1 MKKIYLALF
10 VFLMAFLLVG
20 CQDNDAAFEAYLL
33 EKEPLSAEVLDEKFA
48 EIKSENETEED
59 IFTDFKL
66 ANTKITFEVDN
77 NAISSTQEITSEMYL
92 WQEDKKLYLGEEI
105 QGQSQVL
112 YVDFNELKEFLNS
125 MVVDGNQFNQMK
137 PSEMYQEIVENY
149 AYDLGIENTI
159 FTEKSLDELLSLV
172 NFKYEDFEVVGNGKY
187 KVKNEVLY
195 AKLLILTIEDL
206 TVEDIIEM
214 LSTEKVELALY
225 VYFDGKN
232 INAYELNVKDDN
244 EITNIKLNLHH
255 EKDKFIGLG
264 FEFNR
269 NQDSVLFDIKFKEG
283 TLEYNCE
290 VIFDGV
296 KEMSLSLNLS
306 DEEFVLV
313 GKEKE
318 EVKAN
323 VKLEYSKSE
332 NNEFMVSGNIEIE
345 GTRVVISSGVEIS
358 NNILAGKDMA
368 YNIMDLLW

>member
-1 MKKIYLALF
+1 MKKIYLSLF
-10 VFLMAFLLVG
+10 VFLMAFLLLG

-77 NAISSTQEITSEMYL
+77 KAIGSTQAITSEMYL

-112 YVDFNELKEFLNS
+112 YVDFNELKDFLNS
-125 MVVDGNQFNQMK
+125 MLVDGSQFDQMK

-172 NFKYEDFEVVGNGKY
+172 NFKYEDFEVVENGKY

-232 INAYELNVKDDN
+232 INTYELNVKDDN

-269 NQDSVLFDIKFKEG
+269 NQDNVLFDIKFKEG

-296 KEMSLSLNLS
+296 KEMSLLLNLS

-323 VKLEYSKSE
+323 VKLEYSK
-332 NNEFMVSGNIEIE
+332 NKDNEFMVSGNIEIE
-345 GTRVVISSGVEIS
+345 DTKLVISSGVEIS

-368 YNIMDLLW
+368 YNIIDLLG